1 MSNGI
6 NKVMLIG
13 HLGANPEV
21 ITTKTGNK
29 MATFSIATES
39 RYQDKNS
46 GEQIKNVEWH
56 RIVSFGKT
64 ARVVTEYVSKGSQ
77 LYVEGSLQTR
87 KWTDKKGSDRYT
99 TEIIEKNIVILSSK
113 TSVEAIKPGIEI
125 KNDVVYNLED
135 FPWQSNINN

>member
-99 TEIIEKNIVILSSK
+99 TEIIAKNIVILSSK